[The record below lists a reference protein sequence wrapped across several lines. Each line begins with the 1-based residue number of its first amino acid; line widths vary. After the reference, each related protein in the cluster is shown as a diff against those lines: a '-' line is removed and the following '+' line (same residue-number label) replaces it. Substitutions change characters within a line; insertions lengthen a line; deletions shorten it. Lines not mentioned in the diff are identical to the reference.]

1 MKRYIDLIQQTFE
14 FPTREF
20 GVDDNH
26 NLLFNNVPLMEIIN
40 KYGTPLKLTY
50 LPKISEHIEHA
61 RLLFKNAMRKYNY
74 KGNYT
79 YCYCTK
85 SSHFKFILDEALKNN
100 IHLETSSAFDMPI
113 IKALHEE
120 GKVAKDTYIICNGH
134 KRPQYLAYISQF
146 LNEGFENCMPVL
158 DNLGEID
165 HYLETVHADEVKVG
179 IRIATDEEPNF
190 SFYTS
195 RLGIRYKDVDELYL
209 TKIKPNPRFKL
220 KMLHFFINSGIK
232 DTAYYWSELT
242 RFMFKYCELK
252 KICPELDSIDIGGG
266 MPIQTSVVFN
276 YDYQA
281 MVDEIIEN
289 VQWICNKNNVP
300 VPNIFT
306 EFGSYTVGE
315 SGAILYKVI
324 DQKQQNDRELWYMVD
339 GSFITQLPDSWGI
352 NQKYIMLPVN
362 NWDAPYT
369 KVNLGGL
376 TCDSADYYNTEAHS
390 EDLYMPMVEENQLK
404 EQYIGFFHTGAYQE
418 SLGGYGGIQH
428 CLIPAPK
435 HVLIDLDEKGD
446 LVTELFADEQDSE
459 SMLQILGYGKQRKA
473 PEPLLATAE
482 EPVKEFV
489 EAE

>member
-26 NLLFNNVPLMEIIN
+26 NLLFNNVPLMDIIN

-61 RLLFKNAMRKYNY
+61 RLLFKNAMKKYNY

-85 SSHFKFILDEALKNN
+85 SSHFKFVLEEALKNN

-113 IKALHEE
+113 IRSLYDE
-120 GKVAKDTYIICNGH
+120 GKVTKDTYIICNGH

-146 LNEGFENCMPVL
+146 LNDGFVNCMPVL

-165 HYLETVHADEVKVG
+165 HYLQTVNAEEVKIGV
-179 IRIATDEEPNF
+179 RIATDEEPNF
-190 SFYTS
+190 AFYTS

-315 SGAILYKVI
+315 SGATLYKVI

-352 NQKYIMLPVN
+352 GQKYIMLPVN
-362 NWDAPYT
+362 KWDAPYT

-390 EDLYMPMVEENQLK
+390 EDLYMPMIEEGQK
-404 EQYIGFFHTGAYQE
+404 EEQYIGFFHTGAYQE

-435 HVLIDLDEKGD
+435 HVLIDINEKGE
-446 LVTELFADEQDSE
+446 LVTELFADEQDAE
-459 SMLQILGYGKQRKA
+459 SMLKILGYGQPRKA
-473 PEPLLATAE
+473 PEALHPEMAKLDE
-482 EPVKEFV
+482 V
-489 EAE
+489 EA